1 MENPFGTLMT
11 LSASLLAFLFGL
23 IYLTRPKFMNY
34 HGMAIQKNWEELS
47 PEMRTLITALM
58 RALSSGFLSVA
69 TAMAILQMQFNRLHE
84 NWIALTIIITGS
96 LLALGSV
103 YAMVLVRTR
112 TRGRPP
118 ITIVMIIFILMI
130 AGYFF
135 NINS

>member
-34 HGMAIQKNWEELS
+34 HSMAIQKNWEELA